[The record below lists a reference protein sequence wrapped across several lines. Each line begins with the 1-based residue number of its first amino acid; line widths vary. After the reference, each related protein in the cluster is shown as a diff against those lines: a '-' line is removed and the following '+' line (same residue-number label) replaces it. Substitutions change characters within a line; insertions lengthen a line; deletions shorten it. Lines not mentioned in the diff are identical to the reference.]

1 MSSEEIKLL
10 LNKDYVYPDID
21 DKNFQSKIYKK
32 REFYY
37 HKIPEFENLTNYK
50 DIKNYRDD
58 ACGGKLKL
66 YSHQAF
72 LSNFINPSTPY
83 KGLLVFHGTG
93 TGKTGTAI
101 SIAENF
107 KSMVSKYNT
116 KIMILV
122 PGPLLKEN
130 WKNEIM
136 KFSNIDLEKKN
147 QNLSLENQEKIRNE
161 KLKEVMYFY
170 KIMTHRRFYKKVLG
184 EKIKD
189 FVDEDEQKKKYRKTD
204 EGNFERETSI
214 DKLESLD
221 NTILIVD
228 EIHNFTGNEHG
239 EALKMII
246 KKSKNLKLILLSAT
260 PMKNLG
266 TDIIEIINYLRPI
279 NDQIKKDKIF
289 NRSNLSH
296 LIDFKEG
303 GREYFENMCNGYVSY
318 YRGANPLLF
327 AIRNEIGEIPPG
339 LIFTKCIR
347 CKMEKFQK
355 DTYDLVSK
363 LNVDDKLE
371 RSTTSVA
378 NIAIPVL
385 SKDKLSIV
393 GGKGEDGINTAISN
407 LRTNKAEYLRK
418 LNKMFFDNKISNV
431 DEILYES
438 KTNDTITGLIY
449 RKEYL
454 KKFSTKFYQVLDT
467 IDKKVEGNKGSGTM
481 FIYSNLVKV
490 GIEVF
495 QEILLQNG
503 FLEFREDQNYKLNE
517 NVIDYKTGIKYCNFF
532 KKYPDRQF
540 IPATFIK
547 ITGKSDDI
555 EEELPEIKKKMLD
568 DFFNTTQNID
578 GKFIKIILGSKVMN
592 EGITLE
598 NVSEVHILDV
608 YYNFGRVEQVIG
620 RAIRQCKHY
629 NVTSEKNPFP
639 KVDIYKYVVKL
650 DNNKLSTEE
659 NLYKKAELKY
669 LLVKKIERSLKRV
682 SIDCAINYNGNV
694 FKDDIKKNKDCIKPK
709 IGDESSKNLNFCD
722 VKCDFT
728 DCDYECYDKK
738 LNLNYYDKNSK
749 LFKNINKADIDYNT
763 FTELLAKNEISFSKE
778 QIKLLFKKKYV
789 YTLEE
794 ILKIVKSNFKGEKK
808 ILFEDWFV
816 YQALDML
823 IPVSENDFVKFN
835 DNSDFIYD
843 KYNNPGYI
851 IYRGTFYIF
860 QPTELE
866 ENIPLFYRKLYN
878 KELSNQLTLYSYLKS
893 EKINKEIKKIKN
905 QNDNSKYD
913 FISIKKYYDEREEN
927 DLIGILDKNKNED
940 EIFKLRNKKL
950 KNVKAKRGE
959 GIQTVKGAICHTS
972 NDKDD
977 IKKMFK
983 LLDIKFDQDLTRIN
997 LCDLIKEKLLYLEKY
1012 STGKNNKTFAIIPY
1026 NHNELIFPLNLED
1039 RIRYIRE
1046 KINLYEKANIKFN
1059 ISKKKNGIFLSK
1071 RDKNLISYEVSF
1083 TYKDKISKN
1092 TQELLDKYNFI
1103 KKGNTYNSVL
1113 E

>member
-1 MSSEEIKLL
+1 MSSQEIKLL

-37 HKIPEFENLTNYK
+37 HKIPEAKQFKNYE
-50 DIKNYRDD
+50 DIKKYRDD
-58 ACGGKLKL
+58 ACTGKIKL
-66 YSHQAF
+66 YSHQSF
-72 LSNFINPSTPY
+72 LSNFIHPSTPY
-83 KGLLVFHGTG
+83 RGLLIFHGTG

-107 KSMVSKYNT
+107 KSMVLKYNT
-116 KIMILV
+116 KILILV

-130 WKNEIM
+130 WKNEII
-136 KFSNIDLEKKN
+136 KFSNINLDKKN
-147 QNLSLENQEKIRNE
+147 QNISLEEQEKIKNE
-161 KLKEVMYFY
+161 KSKEVMYFY

-189 FVDEDEQKKKYRKTD
+189 FIDEDEQIKKYRKTE
-204 EGNFERETSI
+204 EGDYERDVST
-214 DKLESLD
+214 DKLENLD
-221 NTILIVD
+221 NSILIVD
-228 EIHNFTGNEHG
+228 EVHNFTGNEHG

-246 KKSKNLKLILLSAT
+246 KKSKNLRLILLSAT

-279 NDQIKKDKIF
+279 NDQIKKEKIF
-289 NRSNLSH
+289 NLSNLSH

-303 GREYFENMCNGYVSY
+303 GREYFENMCNGYISY

-339 LIFTKCIR
+339 LIFTKCVR
-347 CKMEKFQK
+347 CTMEKFQRE
-355 DTYDLVSK
+355 TYDIVSK
-363 LNVDDKLE
+363 INIDDKLE

-378 NIAIPVL
+378 NIAIPIL

-407 LRTNKAEYLRK
+407 LRNNKKEYLKK
-418 LNKMFFDNKISNV
+418 LNTMFFNDKISNL
-431 DEILYES
+431 DEIIYES
-438 KTNDTITGLIY
+438 KNTDNITGLIY
-449 RKEYL
+449 KKEYL
-454 KKFSTKFYQVLDT
+454 KQFSTKFYQVLDT
-467 IDKKVEGNKGSGTM
+467 IDKKVEGVKGSGTI

-517 NVIDYKTGIKYCNFF
+517 NVIDYKTGIKYSKFF
-532 KKYPDRQF
+532 KDYPNREF
-540 IPATFIK
+540 FPATFIK

-555 EEELPEIKKKMLD
+555 EEDLPEVKKKILD
-568 DFFNTTQNID
+568 DYFNNIENIE

-608 YYNFGRVEQVIG
+608 YYNFGRVDQIIG

-629 NVTSEKNPFP
+629 NVTSEKNPYP
-639 KVDIYKYVVKL
+639 KVDIYKYVVKIE
-650 DNNKLSTEE
+650 NKLSSEE
-659 NLYKKAELKY
+659 NLYRKAELKY

-694 FKDDIKKNKDCIKPK
+694 FKDDIEKNKNCIKPK
-709 IGDESSKNLNFCD
+709 IGEDKSKNVKFCD

-728 DCDYECYDKK
+728 DCDYECFDNKI
-738 LNLNYYDKNSK
+738 NLNYYDKNSK
-749 LFKNINKADIDYNT
+749 LFKKINKVNLDYST
-763 FTELLAKNEISFSKE
+763 FTDLLAKNEINFAKDK
-778 QIKLLFKKKYV
+778 IKQLYKKKYV
-789 YTLEE
+789 YKLDE
-794 ILKIVKSNFKGEKK
+794 ILNNVKNYYKGEQKE
-808 ILFEDWFV
+808 LFEDWFV
-816 YQALDML
+816 YQALEFL
-823 IPVSENDFVKFN
+823 LPITENDYVKFI
-835 DNSDFIYD
+835 DRSDFIYD
-843 KYNNPGYI
+843 KYNNPGYL
-851 IYRGTFYIF
+851 IYRGSFYIY
-860 QPTELE
+860 QPSYED
-866 ENIPLFYRKLYN
+866 ENIPLFYRKIYN

-905 QNDNSKYD
+905 ENSNSKYD

-927 DLIGILDKNKNED
+927 TLIGILDKNKNND
-940 EIFKLRNKKL
+940 EIFKLRNKKQ
-950 KNVKAKRGE
+950 KNIKAKRGE
-959 GIQTVKGAICHTS
+959 GIQSVKGAVCHTS
-972 NDKDD
+972 NDKND
-977 IKKMFK
+977 IKNMFK
-983 LLDIKFDQDLTRIN
+983 LLDIKFEKDLTRID
-997 LCDLIKEKLLYLEKY
+997 LCNQIKEKLLFLEKY
-1012 STGKNNKTFAIIPY
+1012 STGKNNKTFTIIPF
-1026 NHNELIFPLNLED
+1026 NHNKFIFPLNLED
-1039 RIRYIRE
+1039 RIRYVRE
-1046 KINLYEKANIKFN
+1046 KFNAYEKSKTNFN
-1059 ISKKKNGIFLSK
+1059 ISKKKNGIFLDK

-1083 TYKDKISKN
+1083 TYKDNITKN
-1092 TQELLDKYNFI
+1092 SEELLNKYNFI
-1103 KKGNTYNSVL
+1103 KKGNTYTSIF

>member
-1 MSSEEIKLL
+1 MSLQEIKALL
-10 LNKDYVYPDID
+10 DKDYVYPDID
-21 DKNFQSKIYKK
+21 DKNLQSKIYEK

-37 HKIPEFENLTNYK
+37 HKIPETEQLKDYN

-58 ACGGKLKL
+58 ACTGKLKL
-66 YSHQAF
+66 YSHQSF
-72 LSNFINPSTPY
+72 LSNFIHPSTPY
-83 KGLLVFHGTG
+83 RGLLIFHGTG

-116 KIMILV
+116 KILILV

-136 KFSNIDLEKKN
+136 KFSNINLDKKN
-147 QNLSLENQEKIRNE
+147 QNLSLEDQQNKKNE
-161 KLKEVMYFY
+161 KLKEISYFY

-189 FVDEDEQKKKYRKTD
+189 YVDDDEQIKKYRKTD
-204 EGNFERETSI
+204 EGNYERDVSI
-214 DKLESLD
+214 DKLENLD

-228 EIHNFTGNEHG
+228 EVHNFTGNEHG
-239 EALKMII
+239 DALKMII
-246 KKSKNLKLILLSAT
+246 KKSKNLRLLLLSAT

-279 NDQIKKDKIF
+279 NDQIKKEKIF
-289 NRSNLSH
+289 NLSNLSH

-339 LIFTKCIR
+339 LIFTKCVR
-347 CKMEKFQK
+347 CKMDTFQK
-355 DTYDLVSK
+355 KTYDIISK
-363 LNVDDKLE
+363 ANIDDKLE

-378 NIAIPVL
+378 NLAIPVL

-393 GGKGEDGINTAISN
+393 GSKGEEGVNTAISN
-407 LRTNKAEYLRK
+407 LRNNKIEFLKK
-418 LNKMFFDNKISNV
+418 LNSMFFDNKISNLE
-431 DEILYES
+431 EIMYES
-438 KTNDTITGLIY
+438 KNTDNITGLIY
-449 RKEYL
+449 KKEYL
-454 KKFSTKFYQVLDT
+454 KQFSTKFYQVLDT
-467 IDKKVEGNKGSGTM
+467 IDKKVEGNKGSGTI

-517 NVIDYKTGIKYCNFF
+517 NVVDYKTGVKYCNFF
-532 KKYPDRQF
+532 KEYPDRQF
-540 IPATFIK
+540 YPATFIK

-555 EEELPEIKKKMLD
+555 EEELPEVKKKILD
-568 DFFNTTQNID
+568 DYFNSTENID

-639 KVDIYKYVVKL
+639 KVDVYKYVVKL
-650 DNNKLSTEE
+650 ENGLSSEE

-694 FKDDIKKNKDCIKPK
+694 FKDDIEKNKNCIKPK
-709 IGDESSKNLNFCD
+709 IGDEKKSNAKFCD

-728 DCDYECYDKK
+728 DCDYECFDKK
-738 LNLNYYDKNSK
+738 INLKYYDKNSK
-749 LFKNINKADIDYNT
+749 LFKKINKINLDYST
-763 FTELLAKNEISFSKE
+763 FTDLLAKDEIMFAKE
-778 QIKLLFKKKYV
+778 KIKLLFKKKYV
-789 YTLEE
+789 YTLDE
-794 ILKIVKSNFKGEKK
+794 ILKNVKKNYKGEKNE
-808 ILFEDWFV
+808 LFENWFV
-816 YQALDML
+816 YQGLEYL
-823 IPVSENDFVKFN
+823 IPTTANEHSKFI
-835 DNSDFIYD
+835 DRCDFIYD
-843 KYNNPGYI
+843 KYNNPGYL
-851 IYRGTFYIF
+851 IYRGIFYIF
-860 QPTELE
+860 QPREIYE

-893 EKINKEIKKIKN
+893 EKINKEIKKIKTD
-905 QNDNSKYD
+905 NDNSKYD
-913 FISIKKYYDEREEN
+913 FTSIKKYYDEREEN
-927 DLIGILDKNKNED
+927 ELIGILDKNKNND
-940 EIFKLRNKKL
+940 EIFKLRNKRS
-950 KNVKAKRGE
+950 KNTKAKRGE
-959 GIQTVKGAICHTS
+959 GIQSLKGAVCHTS
-972 NDKDD
+972 NDKND

-983 LLDIKFDQDLTRIN
+983 LLDIDYKKDLTRIN
-997 LCDLIKEKLLYLEKY
+997 LCNLIKEKLLYLEKY
-1012 STGKNNKTFAIIPY
+1012 STGKNNKTFTIIPY
-1026 NHNELIFPLNLED
+1026 NHNKFIFPLNLED
-1039 RIRYIRE
+1039 RIRYVRD
-1046 KINLYEKANIKFN
+1046 KFNTYEKSKITFN
-1059 ISKKKNGIFLSK
+1059 ITKKKNGIFLDK
-1071 RDKNLISYEVSF
+1071 RDKNLSSYEVSF

-1092 TQELLDKYNFI
+1092 SQELLDKYNFI
-1103 KKGNTYNSVL
+1103 KKGNNYTSIF